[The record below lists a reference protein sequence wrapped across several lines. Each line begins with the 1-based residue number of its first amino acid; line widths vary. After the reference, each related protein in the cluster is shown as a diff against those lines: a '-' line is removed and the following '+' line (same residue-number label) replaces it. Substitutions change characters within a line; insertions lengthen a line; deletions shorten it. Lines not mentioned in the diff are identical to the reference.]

1 MNEWSLKASAGTGS
15 PARIEW
21 ECYRDIWGRNKY
33 FEMELFIVTQYKW
46 KEKKSTCD
54 NQTVNQ
60 PPKTRMRMFLL
71 ETQRSAREKVWDT
84 SRRWASLDQMK
95 SLAHQTLLEK
105 IRLAQKEP
113 VDNFSAGW
121 LA

>member
-1 MNEWSLKASAGTGS
+1 MK
-15 PARIEW
+15 R
-21 ECYRDIWGRNKY
+21 
-33 FEMELFIVTQYKW
+33 
-46 KEKKSTCD
+46 KEIDLRQPDRESTSKD
-54 NQTVNQ
+54 EDENV
-60 PPKTRMRMFLL
+60 FLS